1 MKGCQATG
9 YLNKSKQCGFTCF
22 DPESSSRQQQQQ
34 ITDNKVMSDPGEKQ
48 YIVAEMAYILLRTG
62 VLGVE
67 IFV

>member
-48 YIVAEMAYILLRTG
+48 CKCHRNGIHPKGRYG
-62 VLGVE
+62 C
-67 IFV
+67 

>member
-1 MKGCQATG
+1 MKGC
-9 YLNKSKQCGFTCF
+9 LNQSKQCGFTCF

-48 YIVAEMAYILLRTG
+48 YKCHKKRHTSQRAGA
-62 VLGVE
+62 LGVE